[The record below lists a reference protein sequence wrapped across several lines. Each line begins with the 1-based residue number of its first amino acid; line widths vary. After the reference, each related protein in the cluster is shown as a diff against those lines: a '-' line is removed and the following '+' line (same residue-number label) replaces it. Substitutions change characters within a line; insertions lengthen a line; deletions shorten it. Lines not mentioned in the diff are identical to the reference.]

1 MCEGGVREEQRGRE
15 GAWKESQADCVL
27 SEEPHAGLNSWTLRL

>member
-1 MCEGGVREEQRGRE
+1 MIGGAASVVQRGRE

-27 SEEPHAGLNSWTLRL
+27 SEEPHAGLNPRTLRL